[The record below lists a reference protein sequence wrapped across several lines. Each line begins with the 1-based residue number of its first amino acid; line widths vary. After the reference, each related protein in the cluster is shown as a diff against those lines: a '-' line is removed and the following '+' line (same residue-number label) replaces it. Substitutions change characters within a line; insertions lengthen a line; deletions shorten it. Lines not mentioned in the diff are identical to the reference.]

1 MTAFRFAVLISL
13 AFAATAAQAQ
23 TTNSQTTD
31 STETTDSE
39 TVVATP
45 HPAAV
50 PVPTAA
56 TTKPASSGKALT
68 TDEQITAWVRDAPQL
83 NHAAPAGD
91 GDTNLQAD
99 GTPAPR
105 QVHGSAGVSVGSNGY
120 SSAYVSSLIPV
131 GKDSTLGIAVA
142 QSNWGGTTV
151 DHGRY
156 RLPKGRSQ
164 SVAVSLQLGGA
175 NETTPDGCPG
185 FMDGGR
191 YVEPV
196 WWSRL
201 HPDAPCV
208 TETDTHTE
216 TTYGQ

>member
-1 MTAFRFAVLISL
+1 MTTFRIVLLMGL
-13 AFAATAAQAQ
+13 AFAASSAGA
-23 TTNSQTTD
+23 QTTD
-31 STETTDSE
+31 SPTTSDE
-39 TVVATP
+39 MVVATP

-50 PVPTAA
+50 PTVTAA
-56 TTKPASSGKALT
+56 AKTTTDKKPLT
-68 TDEQITAWVRDAPQL
+68 TDDQIKAWIADAPRL
-83 NHAAPAGD
+83 EREPL
-91 GDTNLQAD
+91 TSRAD
-99 GTPAPR
+99 GAVPR
-105 QVHGSAGVSVGSNGY
+105 QVHGSAGVAVGSNGY
-120 SSAYVSSLIPV
+120 SSAYASSLIPV

-164 SVAVSLQLGGA
+164 SVAVSLQVGNG
-175 NETTPDGCPG
+175 NETVPDGCPG

-201 HPDAPCV
+201 HPDQTCT
-208 TETDTHTE
+208 TETDVHSEMDYTR
-216 TTYGQ
+216 

>member
-23 TTNSQTTD
+23 TTD
-31 STETTDSE
+31 STATTDSE

-50 PVPTAA
+50 PVPTA
-56 TTKPASSGKALT
+56 TTAKPTSGKAMT
-68 TDEQITAWVRDAPQL
+68 TDEQIQAWVRDAPQL
-83 NHAAPAGD
+83 DHTPAANSGD
-91 GDTNLQAD
+91 ALQAD

-105 QVHGSAGVSVGSNGY
+105 QIHGSAGVAVGSNGY
-120 SSAYVSSLIPV
+120 SSAYVSSLIPI

-142 QSNWGGTTV
+142 QSNWGGNTV
-151 DHGRY
+151 DHGKY

-164 SVAVSLQLGGA
+164 SVAVSLQLGNG
-175 NETTPDGCPG
+175 NGTVPDGCPG

-201 HPDAPCV
+201 HPDEPCV

>member
-1 MTAFRFAVLISL
+1 MTAFRFAALISL
-13 AFAATAAQAQ
+13 AFVATAAQAQ
-23 TTNSQTTD
+23 TTD
-31 STETTDSE
+31 STTTTTDSE
-39 TVVATP
+39 MVVATP
-45 HPAAV
+45 HAAAV
-50 PVPTAA
+50 PAATATTS
-56 TTKPASSGKALT
+56 TTKPTDSKPMT

-83 NHAAPAGD
+83 DHTPPAGSAD
-91 GDTNLQAD
+91 NLQAD

-105 QVHGSAGVSVGSNGY
+105 QIHGSAGVSVGSNGY

-151 DHGRY
+151 DHGKY

-164 SVAVSLQLGGA
+164 SVAVSLQIGNG
-175 NETTPDGCPG
+175 NGTVPDGCPG

-201 HPDAPCV
+201 HPDQSCV
-208 TETDTHTE
+208 TETDAHTE

>member
-1 MTAFRFAVLISL
+1 MTMFRTAMLMGL
-13 AFAATAAQAQ
+13 ALAASSAHA
-23 TTNSQTTD
+23 QTTD
-31 STETTDSE
+31 SGTTSDE
-39 TVVATP
+39 MVVATP

-50 PVPTAA
+50 PTVPA
-56 TTKPASSGKALT
+56 TTKSGADSKPLT
-68 TDEQITAWVRDAPQL
+68 TDEQIKAWVADAPRL
-83 NHAAPAGD
+83 NREPLAG
-91 GDTNLQAD
+91 QAD
-99 GTPAPR
+99 GAPAPR
-105 QVHGSAGVSVGSNGY
+105 QVHGSAGVAVGSNGY

-142 QSNWGGTTV
+142 QSNWGGTAV

-164 SVAVSLQLGGA
+164 SVAVSLQVGNG
-175 NETTPDGCPG
+175 NDQVPEGCPG

-201 HPDAPCV
+201 HPDQTCT
-208 TETDTHTE
+208 TETDVHSE
-216 TTYGQ
+216 TDYTR

>member
-1 MTAFRFAVLISL
+1 MTAFRFAALISL
-13 AFAATAAQAQ
+13 AFVATAAQAQ
-23 TTNSQTTD
+23 TTD
-31 STETTDSE
+31 STTTSDSE

-50 PVPTAA
+50 PVPTA
-56 TTKPASSGKALT
+56 TTAKPASSGKAMT
-68 TDEQITAWVRDAPQL
+68 TDEQIQAWVRDAPQL
-83 NHAAPAGD
+83 DHAPAGNSD
-91 GDTNLQAD
+91 NLQAD

-105 QVHGSAGVSVGSNGY
+105 QIHGSAGVAVGSNGY

-151 DHGRY
+151 DHGKY

-164 SVAVSLQLGGA
+164 SVAVSLQIGNG
-175 NETTPDGCPG
+175 NGTVPDGCPG

-201 HPDAPCV
+201 HPDEPCV

-216 TTYGQ
+216 TDYGQ

>member
-1 MTAFRFAVLISL
+1 MTVLRFAVLFSL

-23 TTNSQTTD
+23 TTD
-31 STETTDSE
+31 STTSDSE
-39 TVVATP
+39 TVIATP

-50 PVPTAA
+50 PAPGATAP
-56 TTKPASSGKALT
+56 KPASDSKAMT
-68 TDEQITAWVRDAPQL
+68 TDEQIQAWVRDAPQID
-83 NHAAPAGD
+83 HAPPSGD
-91 GDTNLQAD
+91 ADTLQAD

-105 QVHGSAGVSVGSNGY
+105 QIHGSAGVAIGSNGY

-151 DHGRY
+151 DHGKY

-164 SVAVSLQLGGA
+164 SVAVSLQLGNGNA
-175 NETTPDGCPG
+175 AVPDGCPG

-201 HPDAPCV
+201 HPDEPCI

-216 TTYGQ
+216 TDYTR